1 MIYLLEFTEIAKQD
15 ISFLKK
21 SDKKAFDKLSILLNE
36 LKENPYEGTGKPK
49 ILIHNLKGL
58 WSRRIS
64 QKHRLVY
71 SVNENHVK
79 VLIVSAKGHYYDK

>member
-1 MIYLLEFTEIAKQD
+1 MIYSLEFTEIAKKD

-21 SDKKAFDKLSILLNE
+21 SDKKAFDKLRKLLNE

-49 ILIHNLKGL
+49 VLKHNFKGL
-58 WSRRIS
+58 WSRRIT

-71 SVNENHVK
+71 SINENEIK
-79 VLIVSAKGHYYDK
+79 VLIVSAKGHYFDK